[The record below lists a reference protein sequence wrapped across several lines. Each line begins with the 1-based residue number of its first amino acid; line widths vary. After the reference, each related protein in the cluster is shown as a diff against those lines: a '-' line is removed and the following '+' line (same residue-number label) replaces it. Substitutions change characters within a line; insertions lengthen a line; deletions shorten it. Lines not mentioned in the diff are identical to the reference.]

1 MTGPAGEMPFLD
13 HLEELRM
20 RIIWSL
26 VALVIG
32 IGVGFWVVQHFQLV
46 SLLKTPIAPYLANG
60 GKLTVLSP
68 TEPVMIVFKLSLVV
82 GLVLASPIVF
92 WQVWAFLAPALYG
105 REKRVLVP
113 ALFAG
118 AGLFMLGGVL
128 AWIFVVPKTL
138 EVLFS
143 FQSEAIAPMITYDAY
158 FSFIV
163 QVVVALG
170 ISFELPLVMIIL
182 AWVGIVTPAW
192 LNRFRRYAVV
202 LACIAGA
209 VLSPG
214 TDVLSMIMMTL
225 PLLVLY
231 EVGVAGSVA

>member
-1 MTGPAGEMPFLD
+1 
-13 HLEELRM
+13 M

-82 GLVLASPIVF
+82 GLVLASPVVF

-128 AWIFVVPKTL
+128 AWIFVGGRLLHSAVQILTTNIRL
-138 EVLFS
+138 RGLVFMVNFLAVLGLW
-143 FQSEAIAPMITYDAY
+143 AI
-158 FSFIV
+158 
-163 QVVVALG
+163 
-170 ISFELPLVMIIL
+170 
-182 AWVGIVTPAW
+182 
-192 LNRFRRYAVV
+192 V
-202 LACIAGA
+202 LAQAA
-209 VLSPG
+209 
-214 TDVLSMIMMTL
+214 
-225 PLLVLY
+225 
-231 EVGVAGSVA
+231 